1 MKSAFKNL
9 KKADW
14 IIIFAVLIILIAL
27 IIPAAGIK
35 KYISKSPILEERDIY
50 FTVFL
55 RGVTVTDIKSPFQ
68 IGEDTFITIR
78 NVPYTKL
85 KIKDVRCDRR
95 KKLLETSIK
104 GDYKLVDDVTMP
116 FMYDFEI
123 TIQDR
128 AKITDDGAVV
138 GGNKIKIGIPV
149 VLEGK
154 NYKLNGIVSNVQ
166 FYEGES
172 QYQNKEENQVNSEN
186 NPSGNETSGESK

>member
-1 MKSAFKNL
+1 MKSALKNL

-14 IIIFAVLIILIAL
+14 IIIFAVLIIIIAL

-35 KYISKSPILEERDIY
+35 KYISKSPILEEKDIY

-55 RGVTVTDIKSPFQ
+55 RGVTVTDTKSPFQ

-85 KIKDVRCDRR
+85 KIKNVQYDRR
-95 KKLLETSIK
+95 KKLIETSI
-104 GDYKLVDDVTMP
+104 
-116 FMYDFEI
+116 
-123 TIQDR
+123 R

-166 FYEGES
+166 FNEEEK
-172 QYQNKEENQVNSEN
+172 QIQNQGENQVNSKK
-186 NPSGNETSGESK
+186 NPSDNETSGENK